1 MEKSSAGTLDTLSIY
16 QRLKGAD
23 LSENA
28 ACEIA
33 TVMKDV
39 VEGGLISRE
48 DLGKVKSDLE
58 IKIEQ
63 IKSDL
68 DIKIEKLQSDLEFKI
83 EQIKSDLE
91 IKVEQIKSDLE
102 FKIEKLQSDLEFKIE
117 QNRSSSELK
126 NEKTKT
132 ELVLWVTG
140 LLVAQATVIVSLIK
154 LL

>member
-1 MEKSSAGTLDTLSIY
+1 M
-16 QRLKGAD
+16 
-23 LSENA
+23 SENA
-28 ACEIA
+28 AREIA

-68 DIKIEKLQSDLEFKI
+68 
-83 EQIKSDLE
+83 E
-91 IKVEQIKSDLE
+91 I
-102 FKIEKLQSDLEFKIE
+102 KIEKLQSDLEFKIE

-140 LLVAQATVIVSLIK
+140 LLIAQATVIVSLIK